1 MTCKIRKNKFASFK
15 ECIPYLFNLER
26 AGIKYDLKNISTL
39 LRYLGNPQ
47 EKFKSIHIAG
57 TNGKGS
63 VSSMINSV
71 LIEKGFKTGL
81 YTSPH
86 LIDFRERI
94 LVNGKQVQ
102 AKFILDTVNILYKE
116 IERIKPSFFEVTTAM
131 AFEYFK
137 KRRVDYAVVETGLGG
152 RLDSTNILNPVL
164 SVITSLSIDHI
175 EFLGNEI
182 GKITYEKGGII
193 KKNVPV
199 VTGNITGE
207 SEKILRKIAKEKNA
221 EILFSSKKN
230 IIKINKRTEKGLFFD
245 VNNKY
250 KYKNL
255 FIPLIGDY
263 QVNNIK
269 TFFTAIEQ
277 LNKFDNTKINS
288 AEIKKGFLNIRT
300 NSNFY
305 GRFDILSL
313 RPKIIAD
320 VSHNLQAIKNIR
332 NNLSYFK
339 YKNLVVI
346 FAMMQDKNYR
356 ECLNEIGKL
365 NAKIILTRPDYK
377 RSAEPSELLRSV
389 KRNRSRFFIAEDLS
403 SAVRTASE
411 TAKKDDLVLIT
422 GSFFLVGEYLKLKD
436 KFNWHI
442 NSKQ

>member
-102 AKFILDTVNILYKE
+102 AKFILDIVNILYKE

-207 SEKILRKIAKEKNA
+207 SEKILRKIAKDKNA

-250 KYKNL
+250 KNL

-277 LNKFDNTKINS
+277 LNKFEKTKINS

-377 RSAEPSELLRSV
+377 RSAEPSELLRAV

-403 SAVRTASE
+403 IAVRTASE

-422 GSFFLVGEYLKLKD
+422 GSFFLVGDYLKLKD

>member
-1 MTCKIRKNKFASFK
+1 MTCQIRKNKFTSFK

-47 EKFKSIHIAG
+47 KKFKSIHIAG

-71 LIEKGFKTGL
+71 LMEKGFKTGL

-86 LIDFRERI
+86 ITDFRERI
-94 LVNGKQVQ
+94 LINGKMVST
-102 AKFILDTVNILYKE
+102 KFILETVNFLYNE
-116 IERIKPSFFEVTTAM
+116 IERINPSFFEVTTAL
-131 AFEYFK
+131 AFEYFNK
-137 KRRVDYAVVETGLGG
+137 CRVNYAVIETGLGG
-152 RLDSTNILNPVL
+152 RLDSTNIIIPVL

-221 EILFSSKKN
+221 EILFSSKENK
-230 IIKINKRTEKGLFFD
+230 IKINKRTEKGLYFD

-269 TFFTAIEQ
+269 TFFTAVEQ
-277 LNKFDNTKINS
+277 LNKFDKTKINS
-288 AEIKKGFLNIRT
+288 AEIKKGLINIRT

-339 YKNLVVI
+339 YKNLVII

-365 NAKIILTRPDYK
+365 NAKIILTRPEYK

-389 KRNRSRFFIAEDLS
+389 KRNRSRFTVAEDLR
-403 SAVRTASE
+403 SAIKSASE
-411 TAKKDDLVLIT
+411 AATKNDLVLIT